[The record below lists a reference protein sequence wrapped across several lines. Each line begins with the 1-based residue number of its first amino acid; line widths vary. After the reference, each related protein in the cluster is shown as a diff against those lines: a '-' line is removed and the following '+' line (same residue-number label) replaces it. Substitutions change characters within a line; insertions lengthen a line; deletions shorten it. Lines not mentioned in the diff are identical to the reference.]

1 MATVAKPDRL
11 IICGQPLPSNWREL
25 VGPDPNRPGPDRAR
39 LMEHGIAVWAI
50 IGYLQ
55 AIGDEITHETIAKT
69 AEDYLV
75 PVTAVTVALAYY
87 DEHRAAI
94 DTRLAINAAAVEEWV
109 PSAG

>member
-1 MATVAKPDRL
+1 MATVTKPEPRT
-11 IICGQPLPSNWREL
+11 ICGQPLPPNWREL

-39 LMEHGIAVWAI
+39 LLEHGIAVWAI

-55 AIGDEITHETIAKT
+55 AIGDEITSETIAKT

-94 DTRLAINAAAVEEWV
+94 DTRLAINAAAVEERV
-109 PSAG
+109 ASTR

>member
-1 MATVAKPDRL
+1 MATVAKPGKL
-11 IICGQPLPSNWREL
+11 TICGQPLPSNWREM

-39 LMEHGIAVWAI
+39 LLEYGISVWAI

-55 AIGDEITHETIAKT
+55 AIGDEITPEAIAKT

-94 DTRLAINAAAVEEWV
+94 DTRLAINAAAVEDRV